1 MGVRVPPFAPTNS
14 RITSSGFRGNDAPA
28 SEIPRSRVEEGPCAL
43 MRMTIQQRRVVV
55 TGVGLVSPVGVG
67 TEVTWKALLQG
78 ESGIGPI
85 SLFDPTGFSCRIAGE
100 VKNFSPEDFIER
112 KEIKKMGRFIQFA
125 LAASEF
131 AVTEAGL
138 DMAAEDAGKVGVYVG
153 SGIGAFEVIE
163 REHSKLLSA
172 GPNRVSPFFITATIA
187 NLAAGQ
193 ISIRYG
199 ATGPNLT
206 CATACT
212 TGAHA
217 IGESFRVLQRG
228 DADVM
233 IAGGSEAAVTPLSVA
248 GFAAMR
254 ALSTRNDDPVTAS
267 RPWDAGRDGFVVGEG
282 AGVLLLEEYE
292 HAVKRGATILAELV
306 GYAANS
312 DAYHTN
318 APPEDGRG
326 VRRVMQ
332 LALQDA
338 EVEPSA
344 IGYLNAHATSTPL
357 GDRAEARAICETFGE
372 SAKSLLV
379 SSTKSMTGHLLGGG
393 GSLEAVI
400 TVLALCNQIAPPM
413 TNLQDVDEACGFCLV
428 RDKGLPTTME
438 YAMTNSFGFGG
449 TNASLIFRRHQEG

>member
-1 MGVRVPPFAPTNS
+1 
-14 RITSSGFRGNDAPA
+14 
-28 SEIPRSRVEEGPCAL
+28 VEKGPCAL
-43 MRMTIQQRRVVV
+43 TKMTNQQRRVVV

-67 TEVTWKALLQG
+67 TEVTWQALLRGQ
-78 ESGIGPI
+78 SGISDI
-85 SLFDPTGFSCRIAGE
+85 TLFEPSGFSCRIAGE
-100 VKNFSPEDFIER
+100 VKGFTPEDFIER

-131 AVTEAGL
+131 AMKQAGL
-138 DMAAEDAGKVGVYVG
+138 DMTVEDAEKVGVYVG

-163 REHSKLLSA
+163 REHSKLLAS

-254 ALSTRNDDPVTAS
+254 ALSTRNDDPATAS
-267 RPWDAGRDGFVVGEG
+267 RPWDQGRDGFVVGEG

-338 EVEPSA
+338 ALAPSA
-344 IGYLNAHATSTPL
+344 IKYLNAHATSTPL
-357 GDRAEARAICETFGE
+357 GDRAEARAICDTFGE
-372 SAKSLLV
+372 SAKELLV
-379 SSTKSMTGHLLGGG
+379 SSTKSMTGHLLGGA
-393 GSLEAVI
+393 GSLEAGI
-400 TVLALCNQIAPPM
+400 TVLALRDQIAPPM
-413 TNLQDVDEACGFCLV
+413 TNLQDVDDACAFCLV
-428 RDKGLPTTME
+428 RDKGVPTTME

-449 TNASLIFRRHQEG
+449 TNASLIFRRPPANLDTKQ